1 MDRQIL
7 AILIEPI
14 QRDLQLSDGQA
25 GMLYGLAFAVFYSVL
40 GIPIA
45 RWADRS
51 DRRRI
56 IVGSAALFSV
66 MTAACG
72 MAAGFVPLLL
82 ARIGVAIG
90 EAGTGPP
97 SHAIIADLYPVERRS
112 TAMAVFSLGPHIG
125 IVLGLALGG
134 LSVQWL
140 GWREAFLL
148 AGTISLVV
156 ALLALGA
163 LKDSP
168 RRQVQPETSHQIP
181 VAAIIGQLWRYRS
194 IRHVTVG
201 STVASI
207 AVSAL
212 MGWLPTFLMR
222 SHHFSPADAGLLLA
236 LVLGVLGGMGTVA
249 SGLIADR
256 VGQRQGRA
264 RLDSVAAGML
274 LSAPCWG
281 IAFASNDFAI
291 ASSGLA
297 LGGALIAFHLGPT
310 FAMVQSLVVREG
322 RALAAALLLFVA
334 NLVGVGV
341 GPLLVGAVSDHL
353 AMTHQAESLRV
364 ALLGVLPLHL
374 WAACHYHAA
383 ARTLENDLRVATVAA
398 GDPACRP
405 VA

>member
-14 QRDLQLSDGQA
+14 QRDLNLGDGQA
-25 GMLYGLAFAVFYSVL
+25 GLLYGLAFAVFYSVL

-51 DRRRI
+51 DRTRI
-56 IVGSAALFSV
+56 IVGSTALFSV
-66 MTAACG
+66 MTVACG
-72 MAAGFVPLLL
+72 MATGFVPLLL

-112 TAMAVFSLGPHIG
+112 TAMSVFSLGPHIG
-125 IVLGLALGG
+125 IVLGLVLGG
-134 LSVQWL
+134 LSAQWL

-148 AGTISLVV
+148 AGAISFVV

-168 RRQVQPETSHQIP
+168 QRNVQSDPVRRIP
-181 VAAIIGQLWRYRS
+181 AAAIVGQLWRYRS

-256 VGQRQGRA
+256 AGQRDGRA
-264 RLDSVAAGML
+264 RLGSVAAGML

-281 IAFASNDFAI
+281 IAFASDDFGIAI
-291 ASSGLA
+291 LGLA
-297 LGGALIAFHLGPT
+297 SGGALIAFHLGPT

-334 NLVGVGV
+334 NLVGVSI
-341 GPLLVGAVSDHL
+341 GPLLVGAVSDQL
-353 AMTHQAESLRV
+353 AMTHHDESLRV
-364 ALLGVLPLHL
+364 ALLGVLPLYL
-374 WAACHYHAA
+374 WAAYHYHVA
-383 ARTLENDLRVATVAA
+383 ARTLENDLCLATVA
-398 GDPACRP
+398 DDLSCRP
-405 VA
+405 AA